1 MNKVILMGRLT
12 RKPEI
17 SWNEEDLCIARFTLA
32 VDRRFKREG
41 QQDADFIGCVAFGKN
56 AEFADKYLNQGT
68 KIALEGRI
76 QTGNGRNKSI
86 HDRDCGGEHGICRK
100 EGTMIEGIKKI
111 REAFRK
117 ITAGLRKDGT
127 INARPGYESYI
138 KEKLKEK
145 EEVPGKAIM
154 FVDGEK
160 NAELTQIK
168 KAALKTGEAENVWAV
183 CGIRGK
189 IHPKVVE
196 IKLCANRKQKRKL
209 HNKGNNKR
217 KMNGQPLKR
226 FIAKQKVRKRK
237 VSESDTMK

>member
-1 MNKVILMGRLT
+1 
-12 RKPEI
+12 
-17 SWNEEDLCIARFTLA
+17 
-32 VDRRFKREG
+32 
-41 QQDADFIGCVAFGKN
+41 
-56 AEFADKYLNQGT
+56 
-68 KIALEGRI
+68 
-76 QTGNGRNKSI
+76 
-86 HDRDCGGEHGICRK
+86 
-100 EGTMIEGIKKI
+100 MIEGIKKI

-160 NAELTQIK
+160 IAELTQIK

-217 KMNGQPLKR
+217 KNEWTTTKK
-226 FIAKQKVRKRK
+226 IYSKAKGPKKKGVRIGHNEIMHYWWEPVAIYHKQLL
-237 VSESDTMK
+237 TNA

>member
-1 MNKVILMGRLT
+1 
-12 RKPEI
+12 
-17 SWNEEDLCIARFTLA
+17 
-32 VDRRFKREG
+32 
-41 QQDADFIGCVAFGKN
+41 
-56 AEFADKYLNQGT
+56 
-68 KIALEGRI
+68 
-76 QTGNGRNKSI
+76 
-86 HDRDCGGEHGICRK
+86 
-100 EGTMIEGIKKI
+100 MIEGIKKI
-111 REAFRK
+111 RETLRK

-145 EEVPGKAIM
+145 E
-154 FVDGEK
+154 
-160 NAELTQIK
+160 ELTQIK

>member
-1 MNKVILMGRLT
+1 
-12 RKPEI
+12 
-17 SWNEEDLCIARFTLA
+17 
-32 VDRRFKREG
+32 
-41 QQDADFIGCVAFGKN
+41 
-56 AEFADKYLNQGT
+56 
-68 KIALEGRI
+68 
-76 QTGNGRNKSI
+76 
-86 HDRDCGGEHGICRK
+86 
-100 EGTMIEGIKKI
+100 MIEGIKKI

-189 IHPKVVE
+189 IHPKVFE
-196 IKLCANRKQKRKL
+196 IKLCENRKQKRKL
-209 HNKGNNKR
+209 HN
-217 KMNGQPLKR
+217 
-226 FIAKQKVRKRK
+226 
-237 VSESDTMK
+237 

>member
-1 MNKVILMGRLT
+1 
-12 RKPEI
+12 
-17 SWNEEDLCIARFTLA
+17 
-32 VDRRFKREG
+32 
-41 QQDADFIGCVAFGKN
+41 
-56 AEFADKYLNQGT
+56 
-68 KIALEGRI
+68 
-76 QTGNGRNKSI
+76 
-86 HDRDCGGEHGICRK
+86 
-100 EGTMIEGIKKI
+100 MIEGIKKI

-127 INARPGYESYI
+127 INARPGYESHI

-154 FVDGEK
+154 FADGEK
-160 NAELTQIK
+160 IAELTQIK

-196 IKLCANRKQKRKL
+196 IKFCANRKQKRKL
-209 HNKGNNKR
+209 HNEGNNKR

>member
-1 MNKVILMGRLT
+1 
-12 RKPEI
+12 
-17 SWNEEDLCIARFTLA
+17 
-32 VDRRFKREG
+32 
-41 QQDADFIGCVAFGKN
+41 
-56 AEFADKYLNQGT
+56 
-68 KIALEGRI
+68 
-76 QTGNGRNKSI
+76 
-86 HDRDCGGEHGICRK
+86 
-100 EGTMIEGIKKI
+100 MIEGIKKI
-111 REAFRK
+111 REALRK

-127 INARPGYESYI
+127 INAHPGYESNI

-160 NAELTQIK
+160 IAELTQIK
-168 KAALKTGEAENVWAV
+168 KAALKTGEIENIWAV

-196 IKLCANRKQKRKL
+196 IKLCADRKQKRKL
-209 HNKGNNKR
+209 HNEGNNKR

>member
-1 MNKVILMGRLT
+1 
-12 RKPEI
+12 
-17 SWNEEDLCIARFTLA
+17 
-32 VDRRFKREG
+32 
-41 QQDADFIGCVAFGKN
+41 
-56 AEFADKYLNQGT
+56 
-68 KIALEGRI
+68 
-76 QTGNGRNKSI
+76 
-86 HDRDCGGEHGICRK
+86 
-100 EGTMIEGIKKI
+100 MIEGIKKI

-183 CGIRGK
+183 CGASAEELKDYQRYYLAFEECEKYYYVTYKKSGK
-189 IHPKVVE
+189 PDKELYFDERSVLSITWEGKPFEKIIDGEKRWDIE
-196 IKLCANRKQKRKL
+196 I
-209 HNKGNNKR
+209 
-217 KMNGQPLKR
+217 
-226 FIAKQKVRKRK
+226 VRA
-237 VSESDTMK
+237 